1 MKHLQVSCREAE
13 AARRALER
21 SGALHLDCLP
31 QREGDNVLWPLC
43 GAAEGDVVER
53 EPRPR
58 QRPAGDYRQRLPS
71 ALRKLAPRG
80 FDLLGHAAILR
91 LSDEAEPHAI
101 PIAEA
106 LLASRGQLRTVALD
120 SGVGGRWRVRALRVI
135 AGEDNLV
142 VHHRENGLRFEVD
155 LRQVYFSPRL
165 ATERA
170 RIAALVRPG
179 ERFLDPFAGAAP
191 FAVSAAAAGAQV
203 LAADG
208 NPAAQR
214 WAERNFALNSL
225 SSDGIKFR
233 IALAEALLPGLQDFD
248 RVVLNH
254 PTARLRYLEPAL
266 AAIRPGGSLHL
277 YLLADRGE
285 DAAAETTAVLAGN
298 GVVEAQRLVHPFS
311 PGRELRVID
320 IRRGSGQMS
329 KL

>member
-1 MKHLQVSCREAE
+1 M
-13 AARRALER
+13 
-21 SGALHLDCLP
+21 
-31 QREGDNVLWPLC
+31 
-43 GAAEGDVVER
+43 
-53 EPRPR
+53 
-58 QRPAGDYRQRLPS
+58 
-71 ALRKLAPRG
+71 
-80 FDLLGHAAILR
+80 
-91 LSDEAEPHAI
+91 
-101 PIAEA
+101 
-106 LLASRGQLRTVALD
+106 RTVALD